1 MALLPIGPAAP
12 AALRPLLK
20 SICDAV
26 AGLQAPAE
34 PKPVF
39 ATTQAGLPPAAGY
52 PNCLVLVSDLAT
64 LAHSDGVHWIRQDTG
79 AVIV

>member
-1 MALLPIGPAAP
+1 MLLPIGPGVP
-12 AALRPLLK
+12 EALRAVLK
-20 SICDAV
+20 SFSDAIL
-26 AGLQAPAE
+26 GLQQPAE

-39 ATTQAGLPPAAGY
+39 TVEQADLPPAAAY
-52 PNCLVLVSDLAT
+52 PNCVALVADLNI

>member
-1 MALLPIGPAAP
+1 MTIPIGPAVP

-20 SICDAV
+20 SICDAI
-26 AGLQAPAE
+26 ADLQTPAE

-39 ATTQAGLPPAAGY
+39 AANQAGLPPAANY
-52 PNCLVLVSDLAT
+52 PNCVVLVSDLET